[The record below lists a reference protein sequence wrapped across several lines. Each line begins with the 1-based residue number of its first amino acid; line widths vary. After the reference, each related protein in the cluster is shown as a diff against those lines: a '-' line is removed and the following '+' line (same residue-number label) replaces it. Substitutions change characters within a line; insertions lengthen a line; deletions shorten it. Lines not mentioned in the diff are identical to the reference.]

1 MNILIVDNDQMS
13 CKLVGFVLQ
22 EEGFEVTFAQ
32 SIRGARAILERT
44 TPALIILEADL
55 PDGDGLAFCKQLSQE
70 APSLPVILLT
80 TRDRL
85 IDRLTGLKCGAADYV
100 VKPCEYSELVERVK
114 AVLRRSSRLQKPLM
128 QTELQVG
135 DLELSTTELKV
146 RLGNQPPIALTHTEM
161 KILKCLMLNVGL
173 VLSREQLG
181 ELALGYDTKNAS
193 NIVDVYMLR
202 LRRKLQDSSSKVKY
216 LETVTGS
223 GYRMVKPGKTSA
235 EAAPSQLLASKAP

>member
-13 CKLVGFVLQ
+13 CKLVGFVLK
-22 EEGFEVTFAQ
+22 EEGFEVTYAE
-32 SIRGARAILERT
+32 SMRGARASLERT

-80 TRDRL
+80 TRDTPTERL
-85 IDRLTGLKCGAADYV
+85 SGLKCGAADYV

-114 AVLRRSSRLQKPLM
+114 AVLRRSSRLQKPSM
-128 QTELQVG
+128 PTELKVG
-135 DLELSTTELKV
+135 ELELSITELKV
-146 RLGNQPPIALTHTEM
+146 RIGSQPPIALTHTEM

-181 ELALGYDTKNAS
+181 ELALGYDYQNAS

-202 LRRKLQDSSSKVKY
+202 LRRKLQISASKVKY
-216 LETVTGS
+216 FETVPGS
-223 GYRMVKPGKTSA
+223 GYRMVKPGQNPA
-235 EAAPSQLLASKAP
+235 EEAAKELLANKVP